1 MDCKESFSWAPERFL
16 NRETIVLSRLERIRT
31 MAGTSVAWSR
41 RFALEGNWNHQHD
54 TRWSVTTINAFNL
67 ILQVFFETHRAK

>member
-1 MDCKESFSWAPERFL
+1 M
-16 NRETIVLSRLERIRT
+16 SRLERIRT